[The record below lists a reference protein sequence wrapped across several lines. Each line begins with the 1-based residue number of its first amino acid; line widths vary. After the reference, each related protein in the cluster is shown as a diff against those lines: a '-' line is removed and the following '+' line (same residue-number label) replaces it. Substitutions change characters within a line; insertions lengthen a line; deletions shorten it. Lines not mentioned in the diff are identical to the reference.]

1 MSNLSSTR
9 PIAPPPGRRARPR
22 ISLSAV
28 AAALGLAAT
37 LWATLV
43 GRTLPEIVRNEGHQ
57 LAVFRTA
64 ADRECVQG
72 IPRTTAVLP
81 SVKRSREAIAA
92 ADRVG
97 DRLVHFASV
106 RPPEQYAGDYR
117 ALVDAWRDVAL
128 VLRGAAPSPAARRR
142 CRRPG
147 RSRNGG
153 SLRRPGGFR
162 PPPCPWDSSVVP
174 AGRRA
179 CRSPRPS
186 PCSRAGSAFADA
198 IPRQPCAAE
207 STGRRIG
214 PAARVT

>member
-9 PIAPPPGRRARPR
+9 PIAPPPGRRSRPR

-43 GRTLPEIVRNEGHQ
+43 GRTLPDIVRNEGHQ

-128 VLRGAAPSPAARRR
+128 GLRGAARITGGTPAVQKAWEKQERRITAAT
-142 CRRPG
+142 G
-147 RSRNGG
+147 RIQTAALPMGLFGCSSRAAGLQVAASQ
-153 SLRRPGGFR
+153 SLL
-162 PPPCPWDSSVVP
+162 
-174 AGRRA
+174 AGRFRV
-179 CRSPRPS
+179 RGRH
-186 PCSRAGSAFADA
+186 SAATV
-198 IPRQPCAAE
+198 R
-207 STGRRIG
+207 G
-214 PAARVT
+214 